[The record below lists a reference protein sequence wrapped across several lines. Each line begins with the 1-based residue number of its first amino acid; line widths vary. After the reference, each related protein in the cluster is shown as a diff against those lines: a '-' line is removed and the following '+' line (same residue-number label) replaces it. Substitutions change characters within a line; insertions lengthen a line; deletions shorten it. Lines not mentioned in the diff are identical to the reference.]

1 MPTSEDELTNALI
14 QYHKRSNE
22 EMNELGAENHELSIF
37 TEEHYNHYGDR
48 GVVDLFVSEDEWQD
62 HLYELKSEHAV
73 REATGANEIIRQF
86 KRMRKFFYKG
96 THHTSARD
104 VAFEL
109 CFTPSE
115 LTFRHLAENADMY
128 ASVVQQG
135 DSDLMSDVS
144 SQVNVRPADPEN
156 IRPVIMFSE
165 RVDFRDGFAGATFAE
180 YVQHNHPEMFEEH
193 AEVITAISD

>member
-22 EMNELGAENHELSIF
+22 EMNESGPENYELSIF

-48 GVVDLFVSEDEWQD
+48 GVVDLFVSEGEYD

-96 THHTSARD
+96 TDHTPARE
-104 VAFEL
+104 VMFEL
-109 CFTPSE
+109 CFAPSE
-115 LTFRHLAENADMY
+115 LTFRHLAKNADMY

-135 DSDLMSDVS
+135 DSELTSDVS
-144 SQVNVRPADPEN
+144 SQVHVRPADPEN
-156 IRPVIMFSE
+156 IHPVIMFSE
-165 RVDFRDGFAGATFAE
+165 QVDCRDGFTRRSFAE
-180 YVQHNHPEMFEEH
+180 YVQQLHPEMFEEH